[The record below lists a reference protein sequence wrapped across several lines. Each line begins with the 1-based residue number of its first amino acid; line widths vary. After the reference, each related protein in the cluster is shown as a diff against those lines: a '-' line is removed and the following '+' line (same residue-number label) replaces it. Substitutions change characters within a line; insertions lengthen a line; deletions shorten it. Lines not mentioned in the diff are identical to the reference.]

1 MSQDDDLLTALVG
14 GDPQSADKIKAIVAQ
29 LRGSKQISQLAQLS
43 GDPTL
48 APFGQRLQQQDQQ
61 NEVELGRNAMQNR
74 SDVIR
79 DAQVD
84 RQTRQGDATLAETI
98 RYHDMLD
105 QERKDRL
112 AQQKAAQEAVGT
124 HQDTIDKI
132 ARYELPLPSRYSK
145 NGQALID
152 AVAEQHPEYDATM
165 FAKKQQA
172 QRDFGS
178 GKEGNLLR
186 GADVTVQ
193 HLDTASDLADQL
205 HNTQY
210 PVVNMGINAWKS
222 FKGSPE
228 IKAFNTAKQLVSDE
242 VDKFILGGGGG
253 ALADRKALQDQI
265 SAADNPAAL
274 KTVIGTLRTL
284 MGGQMQGLQNQYNN
298 AVGDGKFLV
307 NRDGSPRFNPRT
319 MEIFGLGGAP
329 QSALPGARAAAGQ
342 PPGMGSGPPPP
353 APGSGPGGGALAGPS
368 GAPGAAPGSI
378 SPIEATLRQQTG
390 FQGDG
395 TPAPPTA
402 TVDSKGI
409 VRTGRRNGK
418 RVGQLADGTIVPLE

>member
-1 MSQDDDLLTALVG
+1 MSQDDDLLTSLVSG
-14 GDPQSADKIKAIVAQ
+14 NPNDADKIKAIVQQ
-29 LRGSKQISQLAQLS
+29 LRSRQQLGELASLS
-43 GDPTL
+43 GDAAL
-48 APFGQRLQQQDQQ
+48 APFGQHVLQQNQQ

-74 SDVIR
+74 SDAIR
-79 DAQVD
+79 DAQIE
-84 RQTRQGDATLAETI
+84 RQSRQGDATLAETI
-98 RYHDMLD
+98 RWHNMED
-105 QERKDRL
+105 QERKD
-112 AQQKAAQEAVGT
+112 KAAAAAVAVNP
-124 HQDTIDKI
+124 DTIEKI
-132 ARYELPLPSRYSK
+132 ARYELPLPNRYSK
-145 NGQALID
+145 GGQAIID
-152 AVAEQHPEYDATM
+152 ALSETHPEYDSTM

-210 PVVNMGINAWKS
+210 PILNLGVNAWKT

-265 SAADNPAAL
+265 SVADNPEAL
-274 KTVIGTLRTL
+274 HTVIRTLRTL

-319 MEIFGLGGAP
+319 MEIFGLGGPAQSAP
-329 QSALPGARAAAGQ
+329 QGALPGARAAAGG
-342 PPGMGSGPPPP
+342 PPGMGSGPPQGA
-353 APGSGPGGGALAGPS
+353 APSGPGPLPIASQS
-368 GAPGAAPGSI
+368 GAPGARPGAI
-378 SPIEATLRQQTG
+378 SPIEATLQAQTG
-390 FQGDG
+390 FQGNG
-395 TPAPPTA
+395 QPAPRSSI
-402 TVDSKGI
+402 VDQNGI

-418 RVGQLADGTIVPLE
+418 RIGQLADGTIVSLE